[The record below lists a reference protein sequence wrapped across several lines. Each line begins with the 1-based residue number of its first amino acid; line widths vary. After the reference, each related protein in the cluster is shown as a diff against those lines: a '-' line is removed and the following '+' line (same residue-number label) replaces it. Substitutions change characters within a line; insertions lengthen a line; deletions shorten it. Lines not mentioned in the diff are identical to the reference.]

1 MSFFKLALLLGH
13 WRCLLLSLFWRGL
26 ELVPKRQMRHREAH
40 HVTEGLAAPLLL
52 SFLSALGLEL
62 LVLDTTCEDDVKTH
76 QMCKKKPPKLFSKFQ
91 LPALISPPKYLYI
104 NLYLCSKRRA
114 NVGVKLYVSNCNDA
128 TAKC

>member
-1 MSFFKLALLLGH
+1 MKKRNFPNCNLGHPPTHHTKLIIFINMLLLKDVLFHISSSALLLGQ

-62 LVLDTTCEDDVKTH
+62 LVLDTTREDD
-76 QMCKKKPPKLFSKFQ
+76 
-91 LPALISPPKYLYI
+91 
-104 NLYLCSKRRA
+104 
-114 NVGVKLYVSNCNDA
+114 
-128 TAKC
+128 